1 LPSSGNRFAAIL
13 KTNNMTTKEIANRLA
28 ELCRKGEFD
37 KAQKE
42 LYADNAVSIEPMAT
56 PEFEKETKG
65 LKAIFEKNAKFESM
79 VQDYHS
85 VNISEPLVA
94 GNSIAFVLDMDI
106 TMKGRPREKMS
117 EICLYEV
124 KDGKIVSEQFHM

>member
-1 LPSSGNRFAAIL
+1 
-13 KTNNMTTKEIANRLA
+13 MTTKEIANRLA

-42 LYADNAVSIEPMAT
+42 LYADNAVSIEPMET

-65 LKAIFEKNAKFESM
+65 LKAIFEKNEKFEKM

-106 TMKGRPREKMS
+106 TMKGRPREKMT
-117 EICLYEV
+117 ELCVYQV
-124 KDGKIVSEQFHM
+124 KDGKIISEQFYM